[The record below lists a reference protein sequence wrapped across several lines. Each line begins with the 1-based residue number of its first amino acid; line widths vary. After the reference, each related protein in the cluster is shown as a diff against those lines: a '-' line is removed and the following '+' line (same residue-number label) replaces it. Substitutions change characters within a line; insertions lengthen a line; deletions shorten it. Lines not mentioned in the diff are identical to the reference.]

1 MEVSRMAVK
10 NKLQLI
16 VEQLRLASAELKA
29 DNDKADMKEQ
39 QQQADYEQYLIDS
52 APITQDDLFDLTEHQ
67 AFINYHKENSKYE

>member
-1 MEVSRMAVK
+1 MASK
-10 NKLQLI
+10 SKLQLI

-29 DNDKADMKEQ
+29 DNDKADQKEKDQ
-39 QQQADYEQYLIDS
+39 QQQADYDQFLVDS